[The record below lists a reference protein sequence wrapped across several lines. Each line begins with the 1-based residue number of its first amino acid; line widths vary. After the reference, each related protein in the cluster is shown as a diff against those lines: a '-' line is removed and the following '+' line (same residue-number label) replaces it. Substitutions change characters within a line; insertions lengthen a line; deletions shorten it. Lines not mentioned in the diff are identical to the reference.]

1 MIYKQLGTSE
11 LAVSEIGFGCMSLGL
26 DHNKNSQILHKALD
40 LGVNFFDTADLYEKG
55 ENEITL
61 GKAFK
66 GMRDQVILASKVGNV
81 WREDGSTWDWNPSK
95 EYIKSAIFL
104 SLKRLQSDY
113 LDLYQLHGGTIA
125 DPIAEI
131 IAAFEELKQEGWI
144 RYYGISSIRP
154 NVIYEYVQCANITSV
169 MMQYSL
175 LDRRP
180 EKDCLD
186 FLQENQISVVV
197 RGALAK
203 GLLISKEPKEYLE
216 YSTDEV
222 SEVQK
227 RLGDLADEKRTK
239 AHLAIRYTLAHPAVA
254 TVAVGASNLEQLQEN
269 SLATK
274 ASISAEELVQLKS
287 FTRLSDYKEQAGN

>member
-11 LAVSEIGFGCMSLGL
+11 LTVSEIGFGCMSLSL
-26 DHNKNSQILHKALD
+26 DHNKNSQLLHKALD
-40 LGVNFFDTADLYEKG
+40 LGINFFDTADLYDKG

-81 WREDGSTWDWNPSK
+81 WREDGTTWDWNPSK

-104 SLKRLQSDY
+104 SLKRLRSDY

-125 DPIAEI
+125 DPIAEVI
-131 IAAFEELKQEGWI
+131 TAFEELKQEGWI

-154 NVIYEYVQCANITSV
+154 SVIREYVRHASIASV

-186 FLQENQISVVV
+186 FLHKNQVSVVV
-197 RGALAK
+197 RGALAR
-203 GLLISKEPKEYLE
+203 GLLIAKEPKEYLG
-216 YSTDEV
+216 YTADEIA
-222 SEVQK
+222 EVRK
-227 RLGDLADEKRTK
+227 RLEDLADEKRTK
-239 AHLAIRYTLAHPAVA
+239 THIAIKYALAHPAVA

-274 ASISAEELVQLKS
+274 VSVSAEELVQLQG
-287 FTRLSDYKEQAGN
+287 FTRPNIYKEQAGN